1 MIPYVENMVKNLIFH
16 LIFTLLGSR
25 AIAQGGVDI
34 EYFSIDSITNSLIGK
49 EIRIDFKSLEK
60 EELSYPAST
69 FSTIFGDTFSL
80 KIKDQTVIFTEKWV
94 YYIDEKLL
102 RNQSCRSRNLH
113 RDIQIH
119 EIILER
125 IDDTSITANATIYD
139 VDSTYVELDQKRI
152 ALQREIDKIKDE
164 IAELEHRNAGG
175 SDTTEALS
183 QKVRELKREIR
194 RLDRKEERV
203 KLDWIKRNKKCTVEQ
218 LVIKKSL
225 IDGILVKME

>member
-1 MIPYVENMVKNLIFH
+1 MIPYVENMLKNLIFH
-16 LIFTLLGSR
+16 LVFTLLGSR

-113 RDIQIH
+113 SDIQIH
-119 EIILER
+119 EMTIEHMN
-125 IDDTSITANATIYD
+125 DTSITVKAAIYD
-139 VDSTYVELDQKRI
+139 VDSTYVELDKKRKI
-152 ALQREIDKIKDE
+152 LEDEMNKIENEITLREDQSASVNPPITAL
-164 IAELEHRNAGG
+164 L
-175 SDTTEALS
+175 
-183 QKVRELKREIR
+183 QKVRELRREIR
-194 RLDRKEERV
+194 KLDRQEQQIDLE
-203 KLDWIKRNKKCTVEQ
+203 WIKEHKKFSVER
-218 LVIKKSL
+218 LVIKKSDV
-225 IDGILVKME
+225 DGVLMKME